1 VIEANS
7 TWKLVDA
14 PVNQQPIGL
23 KWVFKTKKDVDGV
36 VAKYKAHLVA
46 KGYVQHLGVDF
57 EEVFTPVARLET
69 VNVLLV
75 YAMNKGWPIHHMG
88 MKSAF
93 LNNDLLEEVFIS
105 QPPGFIIKGGEQKV
119 LRLIKALCGLR
130 QVPVAWYAKLDA
142 SLVELGFQ
150 RGEAK
155 HAMYTRGWGDR
166 QLIVGVYV
174 DDLIIIGGS
183 NSKIKQFKQQMQEKF

>member
-88 MKSAF
+88 VKSAF
-93 LNNDLLEEVFIS
+93 LNNDLLEEVS
-105 QPPGFIIKGGEQKV
+105 SSREESKRCCALSRHCVACGKCQSPGT
-119 LRLIKALCGLR
+119 
-130 QVPVAWYAKLDA
+130 P
-142 SLVELGFQ
+142 S
-150 RGEAK
+150 
-155 HAMYTRGWGDR
+155 
-166 QLIVGVYV
+166 
-174 DDLIIIGGS
+174 
-183 NSKIKQFKQQMQEKF
+183 